1 MSRISNS
8 SFKVNS
14 SLEQQIELSAVKG
27 GVTVPIS
34 SGATLDVDVVANSVG
49 LATDATV
56 VANGVAQA
64 TAINQVTQNAS
75 LANIDT
81 NTTGLASELT
91 LGVVSTDL
99 SNLDSKI
106 GSGVDTTLIT
116 AQQVGIYGYDGSNWR
131 QANVSNGGNLKVESE
146 LEDHAGS
153 QGNLNNAT
161 AVVNGDTS
169 AAIDTSNHTLL
180 TIFGNSTG
188 TDPVDIQV
196 SADGIT
202 YYAVGFGI
210 YPDAN
215 GDFYQSLANVC
226 ANNVRVKYTGT
237 ATVTATLLHNNH

>member
-14 SLEQQIELSAVKG
+14 SLEQQVELSAVG
-27 GVTVPIS
+27 AGVVVPIS
-34 SGATLDVDVVANSVG
+34 TSGTLDVDVVANTVG
-49 LATDATV
+49 LATESTLL
-56 VANGVAQA
+56 ANGVAQA
-64 TAINQVTQNAS
+64 TATNQVTGNAS
-75 LANIDT
+75 LANIETETTSIDGKISKGAN
-81 NTTGLASELT
+81 NTLAF
-91 LGVVSTDL
+91 V
-99 SNLDSKI
+99 
-106 GSGVDTTLIT
+106 
-116 AQQVGIYGYDGSNWR
+116 QQNGIYGWDGSNWR
-131 QANVSNGGNLKVESE
+131 QANISNGGNLKVESE

-153 QGNLNNAT
+153 QGNLDNAT
-161 AVVNGDTS
+161 AVLDGVTS
-169 AAIDTSNHTLL
+169 SVIDTSNHTLI

-188 TDPVDIQV
+188 SDPVDIQV

-226 ANNVRVKYTGT
+226 ANNIRLKYNGT